1 MNNVFELTWVFMK
14 ARKQRDYYKHQKIAM
29 PPGMKLMDH
38 KGKSFGTLGKKHIGK
53 DSLSLS
59 QYINSLAYRKHN
71 SQDADKR
78 KKLTSA
84 MMLDAVSPE
93 NPYNLKFLADH
104 SRLGKT
110 MAMNPLAINNDGH
123 HVSGPNGDHEHHD
136 KFTDMYPEHHFNEDG
151 QAAQMKMNPTR
162 EDELLTVSENHN
174 DSDPMGLDDKLIEVG
189 ERHDKIDH
197 AEMVREAMDAVGP
210 DHEKIMEYINNMS
223 AQPEPQPEPQQ
234 VGVTSEPRPEP
245 QQVGVT
251 GQTSLR
257 DFGF

>member
-151 QAAQMKMNPTR
+151 QAAQMKINDEQPKAAPAPAPELPSMN
-162 EDELLTVSENHN
+162 
-174 DSDPMGLDDKLIEVG
+174 
-189 ERHDKIDH
+189 H
-197 AEMVREAMDAVGP
+197 ADMVREAMDAVGP